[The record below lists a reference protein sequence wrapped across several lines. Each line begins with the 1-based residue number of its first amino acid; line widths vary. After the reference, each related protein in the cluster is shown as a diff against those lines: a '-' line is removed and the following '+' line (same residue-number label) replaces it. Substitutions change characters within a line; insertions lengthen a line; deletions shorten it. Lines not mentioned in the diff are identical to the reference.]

1 MLGFAHACG
10 LILSIR
16 LMLHALIKYTC
27 ILLPLYCSYLRGLR
41 NYSSEN
47 LRLLRTC
54 LACYFLVKA
63 LGDFFLFKRTSFSI
77 FKKLDSYFL
86 NISWSK
92 SQHKKLSEIQL
103 GTCVQSKYLGKYLVK
118 TRVTGQKITIH
129 LYSPRMMVKKVKTW
143 L

>member
-1 MLGFAHACG
+1 MHDITQVLSFYAAC
-10 LILSIR
+10 IK
-16 LMLHALIKYTC
+16 KYTC
-27 ILLPLYCSYLRGLR
+27 ILRLLFCSYLRGLR
-41 NYSSEN
+41 KYRSEN
-47 LRLLRTC
+47 SRLLRTC

-63 LGDFFLFKRTSFSI
+63 QIDLLFIQTD
-77 FKKLDSYFL
+77 KLFNLQKIGLLFL
-86 NISWSK
+86 NISWWK

>member
-1 MLGFAHACG
+1 MALDEWKAK
-10 LILSIR
+10 LI
-16 LMLHALIKYTC
+16 
-27 ILLPLYCSYLRGLR
+27 
-41 NYSSEN
+41 EN
-47 LRLLRTC
+47 LGGATE
-54 LACYFLVKA
+54 ANQEYIDKIEQIYSVK
-63 LGDFFLFKRTSFSI
+63 LKEIYFLFKRTSFSI